1 MPVLAL
7 SLSASVAG
15 VGGSLRP
22 AGAEPATVT
31 IAGSVQSELGCPGDW
46 LPECTLTQLALDADD
61 GVWQGSFSVPA
72 GTYEYKAALDGTWDE
87 NYGLGAVRDG
97 ANIPLVLGEPAEVK
111 FFYDDVSHW
120 VTDNQS
126 SVIATVPG
134 SFQSEL
140 GCAADW
146 DPGCLRSWLQDPDG
160 DGVGTFSTTTLPP
173 GAYEAKVAIDEA
185 WDENYGAGGTPDGDN
200 IPFAVTALG
209 DVVTFSY
216 DVALHTLDIAVTPT
230 EPVDD
235 AALVR
240 DPVRHP
246 FVDEVLYF
254 TLPDRFN
261 DGDETNNCGAW
272 DGPCVAGDTQEN
284 VLTHGYLPND
294 KGYYHG
300 GDIEGLRRKLP
311 YLDNLGISAIW
322 VGPIYANQPVQ
333 PDSSNL
339 YGHSSGYHGY
349 WILDFLDVD
358 PHFGTNAEFARLVDE
373 AHGRGIKV
381 FMDVVTNHTADVI
394 ELLDNAG
401 YRNKRDFPYRD
412 VNGVEFDD
420 SDYAYAGQ
428 ADYTFPAGRRDVVPV
443 HASRAAWSRGCQEP
457 RLAQRSAA
465 VPQPGQH
472 RLRRRELALRRLL
485 RPRRPVDGAP

>member
-1 MPVLAL
+1 M
-7 SLSASVAG
+7 
-15 VGGSLRP
+15 
-22 AGAEPATVT
+22 
-31 IAGSVQSELGCPGDW
+31 
-46 LPECTLTQLALDADD
+46 
-61 GVWQGSFSVPA
+61 
-72 GTYEYKAALDGTWDE
+72 
-87 NYGLGAVRDG
+87 
-97 ANIPLVLGEPAEVK
+97 
-111 FFYDDVSHW
+111 
-120 VTDNQS
+120 
-126 SVIATVPG
+126 
-134 SFQSEL
+134 
-140 GCAADW
+140 
-146 DPGCLRSWLQDPDG
+146 
-160 DGVGTFSTTTLPP
+160 
-173 GAYEAKVAIDEA
+173 
-185 WDENYGAGGTPDGDN
+185 
-200 IPFAVTALG
+200 
-209 DVVTFSY
+209 
-216 DVALHTLDIAVTPT
+216 TPT

-284 VLTHGYLPND
+284 VLTHGYLPDD

-394 ELLDNAG
+394 ELLGNAG

-420 SDYAYAGQ
+420 SDYAYARSGRLHV
-428 ADYTFPAGRRDVVPV
+428 PRGRRDVVPV
-443 HASRAAWSRGCQEP
+443 HASRAAWSRGRQEP

-485 RPRRPVDGAP
+485 RPRRPVDGAPRGGRGHGRHLLPSGSRSSVSTGSGSTRPST